1 MSAVAS
7 TIYDFKAKIN
17 IENKNRCDLIIY
29 KLVDLFVE
37 QSNRL
42 SEEHICVFDELMIH
56 LKQGVNLQSLV
67 EVSKKISHLEKA
79 PINLIKELCFEKN
92 ITISS
97 HVLKNSPRIST
108 SDIVD
113 IAQHYDEPHLMA
125 ISQRKNLQSH
135 VTDAL
140 LNREFKSVWRSTL
153 ENKTAQFSNQ
163 GYLKA
168 VEMTQQDPRL
178 RVILLKREDVPPQV
192 LEALSKSSGIPSQ
205 VASQDGASSH
215 EPKADCQT
223 QVEVDILQALDAKNK
238 ESITQILAQAVNV
251 TPTVVS
257 KAFADAGFDSLLLI
271 VRAAKL
277 SWDTFERLLEMKL
290 GNGFTEVIRKKA
302 SESYDKMVP
311 AHAQRVLKALSS
323 RS

>member
-1 MSAVAS
+1 MSALAA

-42 SEEHICVFDELMIH
+42 SEEHICVFDELMIY
-56 LKQGVNLQSLV
+56 LKTGVNLQSLV

-97 HVLKNSPRIST
+97 PVLKSSPRIST

-113 IAQHYDEPHLMA
+113 IAKSYGEPHLLA
-125 ISQRKNLQSH
+125 IAERKNLQSH

-140 LNREFKSVWRSTL
+140 LNREFKTVWRSAL
-153 ENKTAQFSNQ
+153 ENKTAQFSDE

-168 VEMTQQDPRL
+168 VEMTKQDPRL
-178 RVILLKREDVPPQV
+178 RVILLKREGVPAQV

-205 VASQDGASSH
+205 EEATSNS
-215 EPKADCQT
+215 PKAISQT
-223 QVEVDILQALDAKNK
+223 QIEVDILQALDAKDLEK
-238 ESITQILAQAVNV
+238 ITSNLAEAVSV
-251 TPTVVS
+251 TPAVVS
-257 KAFADAGFDSLLLI
+257 KAFAEAGFDTLLLI

-277 SWDTFERLLEMKL
+277 SWDTFERLLEMKAGSVL
-290 GNGFTEVIRKKA
+290 TEVIRKKA
-302 SESYDKMVP
+302 SESYDKVAP
-311 AHAQRVLKALSS
+311 PHAQRVLKALAA